1 MLVAI
6 SMAAGS
12 SGARAMG
19 GGGMGGGMGPGWG
32 IDYGQPSSAT
42 EAKQPVKPTHRTK
55 SVKRDHKHI
64 VTH

>member
-1 MLVAI
+1 
-6 SMAAGS
+6 
-12 SGARAMG
+12 MG